1 VRIVID
7 TNVIVSGVFFG
18 GLPRNVLEFWRRNSF
33 ELICSPDILEEYEEV
48 LNRLVQKSKKAD
60 NQLVERFM
68 KFVVQDSTVIHPKHD
83 LKVSR
88 DPDDDKFVNCA
99 LSGRALYI
107 VSGDSDLLDIEKVD
121 EINIITTREF
131 IDILKK

>member
-18 GLPRNVLEFWRRNSF
+18 GLPRKVLEFWRSNSF
-33 ELICSPDILEEYEEV
+33 ELICSPDILEEYEDV
-48 LNRLVQKSKKAD
+48 LNRLVQKSKRSD
-60 NQLVERFM
+60 SQFVEGFM
-68 KFVVQDSTVIHPKHD
+68 KLVVQDSFVIHPKHD
-83 LKVSR
+83 RKISR

-99 LSGRALYI
+99 LSGGALYI

-121 EINIITTREF
+121 EIDIITAREF
-131 IDILKK
+131 VEILEK